1 VALRRIE
8 THTVT
13 DFQAY
18 AGIICKLTNCPELS
32 GVVQVENDAVVALT
46 LKIPGLN
53 FDHYFDHPF
62 AL

>member
-1 VALRRIE
+1 MVM
-8 THTVT
+8 

-53 FDHYFDHPF
+53 CDHYFDHPF
-62 AL
+62 LYR

>member
-1 VALRRIE
+1 M
-8 THTVT
+8 VT

-18 AGIICKLTNCPELS
+18 TGIICKLTNCPELS

-53 FDHYFDHPF
+53 FDPYFDHPF
-62 AL
+62 SL